1 MLGIAST
8 ELAWAFILCIAA
20 ALLCVIYGLINW
32 NRTGPLTE
40 DLRELDPLDP
50 Q

>member
-8 ELAWAFILCIAA
+8 ELAWAFILSIAA
-20 ALLCVIYGLINW
+20 ALLCLVYGLIKW
-32 NRTGPLTE
+32 NDSGPLTN
-40 DLRELDPLDP
+40 DLKELDE